1 MVGAIKSLFQRGGGS
16 LLGVE
21 LSPEEIA
28 VAQVKQ
34 QGSGIKLE
42 QYATIA
48 MPEGAMEEGR
58 ILDPDLVGMTLT
70 ELLEDRKI
78 KPGPVASAI
87 PGREVIV
94 RLLKLSADLS
104 DGDLRQVVLQQEAEL
119 YIPFD
124 RDAADIDYQILG
136 VEADEDGTPQREV
149 LLVATPKEVVD
160 NYLEALRAAN
170 LQPRCIE
177 PASFSILRSI
187 QSQLPLSRQE
197 AVAVV
202 AINYESTE
210 INIVVAGV
218 PQFTRTIAMGTLQ
231 MQDVLGQ
238 ALNTPASSTGPLL
251 QSLKLPIVRA
261 DDSAMGEIQS
271 GSSSAAG
278 TAVARVLTELAEEI
292 QRSIDFY
299 ANQENS
305 ATVSQILLA
314 GSGTIVRQID
324 LFFSQQL
331 NLTVQLANPLS
342 GVTLPA
348 SVEVP
353 EERQAAVGVAIGL
366 GMREF

>member
-1 MVGAIKSLFQRGGGS
+1 MVGAIKNLFQRGGSS

-21 LSPEEIA
+21 LSPERIT

-34 QGSGIKLE
+34 QGAGLKLE
-42 QYATIA
+42 QYATTD

-58 ILDPDLVGMTLT
+58 ILDPDLVGMMLT
-70 ELLEDRKI
+70 ELLEERKI

-177 PASFSILRSI
+177 PASFAILRSI
-187 QSQLPLSRQE
+187 QSQLPLGRQE

-202 AINYESTE
+202 AINFESTE
-210 INIVVAGV
+210 ISIIVAGV
-218 PQFTRTIAMGTLQ
+218 PQFTRTIAIGTAH

-238 ALNTPASSTGPLL
+238 ALNTPATSTGPLL
-251 QSLKLPIVRA
+251 QSLKLPIVSA
-261 DDSAMGEIQS
+261 DDTTSEVQS
-271 GSSSAAG
+271 SSSSAAG
-278 TAVARVLTELAEEI
+278 SAVARVLTELAEEI

-299 ANQENS
+299 ANQES
-305 ATVSQILLA
+305 STTVSQILLA

-324 LFFSQQL
+324 IFFSQQL

-342 GVTLPA
+342 GMTLPT
-348 SVEVP
+348 SVDVP

-366 GMREF
+366 GMREI

>member
-1 MVGAIKSLFQRGGGS
+1 MVDAIRNLFRGGSDS

-21 LSPEEIA
+21 LSSEKIA
-28 VAQVKQ
+28 VAQLKRQ
-34 QGSGIKLE
+34 SSGVKLE
-42 QYATIA
+42 QYVTAE

-70 ELLEDRKI
+70 ELLEENKI

-124 RDAADIDYQILG
+124 RDAADIDFQMLG
-136 VEADEDGTPQREV
+136 IEADDDGNPQREV

-177 PASFSILRSI
+177 PASFAVLRSI
-187 QSQLPLSRQE
+187 QAQLPLSREE

-202 AINYESTE
+202 AIGYESTE
-210 INIVVAGV
+210 IGIIVAGV
-218 PQFTRTIAMGTLQ
+218 PQFTRTIAIGTAQ
-231 MQDVLGQ
+231 MQEVLGQ
-238 ALNTPASSTGPLL
+238 ALNTPASSTASLL

-261 DDSAMGEIQS
+261 DESAMNEAP
-271 GSSSAAG
+271 SSSAAG
-278 TAVARVLTELAEEI
+278 ASVARVLTELAEEI

-299 ANQENS
+299 ANQES
-305 ATVSQILLA
+305 STTVSQVLLA

-331 NLTVQLANPLS
+331 NLNVQLANPLS
-342 GVTLPA
+342 GVIVPT
-348 SVEVP
+348 SVDIP
-353 EERQAAVGVAIGL
+353 EDRQASVGVAIGL